1 VQPLD
6 DACTFFSLFGME
18 RAVDID
24 GGELEKRF
32 KDLQRGLHPD
42 KFAYRQQQQQQQQQ
56 QQGSGSS
63 GDEELDEVALSAA
76 ASARVNKAYQT
87 LRRPLDRVKYVLEQ
101 EGITVLSES
110 GGGTREATGG
120 TGGTGGGG
128 SSNASNASNAA
139 FATSPALLMEVMELR
154 EEVEDFRAA
163 KDADALK
170 AMASSATAR
179 VDHCMAAITAWH
191 AGHRARVGGVGG
203 EVDPSSSSDAALDE
217 IANEAVRLQYY
228 SKIQEEIDT
237 ALEAVQ

>member
-1 VQPLD
+1 
-6 DACTFFSLFGME
+6 ME

-42 KFAYRQQQQQQQQQ
+42 KFAYRQQQQQQQ

-120 TGGTGGGG
+120 TGGGG
-128 SSNASNASNAA
+128 SSNASNAA